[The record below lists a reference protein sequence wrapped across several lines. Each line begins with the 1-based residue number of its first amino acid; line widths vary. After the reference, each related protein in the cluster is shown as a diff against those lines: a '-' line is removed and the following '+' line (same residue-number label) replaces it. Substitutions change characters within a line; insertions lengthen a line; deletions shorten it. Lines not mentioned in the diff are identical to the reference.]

1 MLKTLSQKKDAGKR
15 FSFLFIFGLII
26 FSACL
31 IIFPFST
38 QNAQAAEITLAWD
51 QNPESDVTG
60 YKIYY
65 GQSSG
70 SYSTTVDV
78 GNYTSCVISGLEIG
92 VTYYFV
98 VTAYTSE
105 AESGYSDEISYT
117 IPEENDPPTANAG
130 PDQTVNEGATVTLN
144 GSNSSDTDDGI
155 ASYQWT
161 QTGGTSVTLSSA
173 TAVSPTFTAPDVG
186 TGGTSLTFQ
195 LTVTDNGGL
204 QSTDSCIVNVTWD
217 NESPTANA
225 GSDQTVSEGVTVT
238 LNGSNSS
245 DTDDGIASYQWTQ
258 TGGTSVTL
266 SSAAA
271 VSPTFTAP
279 DAGTGG
285 TSLTF
290 QLTVMDNGGLQ
301 STDSCIVNV
310 ALNNSPPVA
319 NAGSDQ
325 TVSEG
330 TTVTLNGSNSDDAD
344 GEIASYQ
351 WTQTGGTSVTLSG
364 ATAESP
370 TFTAPDVGTGGTS
383 LTFQLTV
390 TDNGGLQSTDTC
402 IVNVTWDNEPP
413 VANAGP
419 DQTVNEGTT
428 VTLNGSNSSDTD
440 DGIASY
446 TWTQTDGATVTLS
459 DPAAVQPTFVTI
471 PVGLEGTTLTF
482 QLTVKDSGGLE
493 SNDTVSIK
501 IDDNGITD
509 FAENVLTTTSSTGEP
524 VGVKEEDGGN
534 YVSLYT
540 VDPST
545 ISDDSNKP
553 KNIKY
558 DLIDMKIKVHTH
570 GSTASVK
577 YYLPAPA
584 PDGYKLYHYNRS
596 TKSWT
601 DYSNFAEFNTERTEV
616 QITLVDGGAGDEDG
630 VVNGVIVD
638 PFALG
643 AEPSSPAP
651 AAGEDDSGGGGG
663 CFIATAAY
671 GSYIEPDV
679 MVLREFRDKYL
690 LTNDPGKAFVR
701 FYYRTSPPIAGYI
714 AKHEKLRTLT
724 RWALTPLVY
733 GVKYLGK

>member
-1 MLKTLSQKKDAGKR
+1 MVAGLPGGSSISGAEIRWASKIQQGDVVMLKTLSQKRDAGKR
-15 FSFLFIFGLII
+15 FSFIFIFGLII

-38 QNAQAAEITLAWD
+38 QNAQAAEVTLAWD
-51 QNPESDVTG
+51 QNPESDVIG
-60 YKIYY
+60 YKIHY

-78 GNYTSCVISGLEIG
+78 GDYRSCVISGLEIG

-105 AESGYSDEISYT
+105 AESSYSDEISYT
-117 IPEENDPPTANAG
+117 VPEENDPPTANAG
-130 PDQTVNEGATVTLN
+130 PDQTVNEGVTVTLN
-144 GSNSSDTDDGI
+144 GSDSSDPDGEI
-155 ASYQWT
+155 ASYQWI

-173 TAVSPTFTAPDVG
+173 TVVSPTFTAPDVG
-186 TGGTSLTFQ
+186 TGGISLTFQ

-217 NESPTANA
+217 NE
-225 GSDQTVSEGVTVT
+225 
-238 LNGSNSS
+238 
-245 DTDDGIASYQWTQ
+245 
-258 TGGTSVTL
+258 
-266 SSAAA
+266 
-271 VSPTFTAP
+271 
-279 DAGTGG
+279 
-285 TSLTF
+285 
-290 QLTVMDNGGLQ
+290 
-301 STDSCIVNV
+301 
-310 ALNNSPPVA
+310 PPM
-319 NAGSDQ
+319 
-325 TVSEG
+325 
-330 TTVTLNGSNSDDAD
+330 
-344 GEIASYQ
+344 
-351 WTQTGGTSVTLSG
+351 
-364 ATAESP
+364 
-370 TFTAPDVGTGGTS
+370 
-383 LTFQLTV
+383 
-390 TDNGGLQSTDTC
+390 
-402 IVNVTWDNEPP
+402 
-413 VANAGP
+413 ANAGP
-419 DQTVNEGTT
+419 DQTVNEGAT
-428 VTLNGSNSSDTD
+428 VTLNGSNSSDPD

-446 TWTQTDGATVTLS
+446 KWTQTDGSTVTLS

-482 QLTVKDSGGLE
+482 QLTVKDNGGLE
-493 SNDTVSIK
+493 SNDAVSIK

-524 VGVKEEDGGN
+524 VGVREEDGGN

-584 PDGYKLYHYNRS
+584 PAGYKLYHYNRS

-601 DYSNFAEFNTERTEV
+601 DYSNFAEFNAERTEV
-616 QITLVDGGAGDEDG
+616 QITLVDGGAGDDDG
-630 VVNGVIVD
+630 VVNGIIVD

-651 AAGEDDSGGGGG
+651 AAGEDDSGGGG